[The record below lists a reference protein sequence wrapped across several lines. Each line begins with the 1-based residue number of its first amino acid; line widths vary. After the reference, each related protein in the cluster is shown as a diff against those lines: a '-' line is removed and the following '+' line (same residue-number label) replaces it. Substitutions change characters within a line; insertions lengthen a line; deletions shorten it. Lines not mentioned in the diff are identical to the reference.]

1 MTADKQNSNQQLFN
15 PLVNASNITSTLL
28 KDLFDTQNAFFQQ
41 GLSQF
46 SDHSQ
51 KLMAVTDIPSA
62 IEMTQQHVGQYQ
74 TQASQLS
81 TAITADLTK
90 ATQAYQS
97 MLTTQFT
104 PEAGTATPAQ
114 TTAQPAKVQ
123 PETVA
128 KKTVSSTTTTKTSP
142 PVKKTAVQTT
152 AKAIAKTT
160 ALATV
165 KSTVKST
172 TKPTVKTAVKT
183 PAKVTSK
190 PAAVKKPIIEQ
201 KPLNIKQQP
210 AVKEAL
216 SKGTTDV

>member
-28 KDLFDTQNAFFQQ
+28 KDLFDTQNAFFKQ

-46 SDHSQ
+46 SDHSK
-51 KLMAVTDIPSA
+51 KLMSVTDIPSA

-104 PEAGTATPAQ
+104 PDAGTATPAQ
-114 TTAQPAKVQ
+114 TTAHPAKVH
-123 PETVA
+123 PAKVHPAKVA
-128 KKTVSSTTTTKTSP
+128 KRTMSSTTTTKTSP
-142 PVKKTAVQTT
+142 PVKSLAKPAKKTAAKTAVQTT
-152 AKAIAKTT
+152 AKPIAKAIAKTT
-160 ALATV
+160 AKTTV
-165 KSTVKST
+165 KSTAQ
-172 TKPTVKTAVKT
+172 PAVKTAIKT
-183 PAKVTSK
+183 PVKVTSK
-190 PAAVKKPIIEQ
+190 PAAVKKPII
-201 KPLNIKQQP
+201 
-210 AVKEAL
+210 
-216 SKGTTDV
+216 